1 MSLKLN
7 INEFEVP
14 IINKYPTLNLA
25 FIVLLFLI
33 ILIFVNSKL
42 AEDIEKNRQI
52 YEHKNLKQAL
62 EIDLAPDGI
71 FVNSINLSREMTEQL
86 GYDEE
91 ENIVSVYSDAKLISL
106 IIPSKTKRAYNG
118 EIELRVYVSPAGEV
132 MKVLVD
138 EHNETIGIVDE
149 IIKKDSSW
157 TSKFKG
163 IMITKT
169 NDESWEDY
177 FSKQNF
183 DVVTGASITS
193 RSIQEGVYK
202 ALLFYKENKQRI
214 LSTKNES

>member
-1 MSLKLN
+1 MSQNLN
-7 INEFEVP
+7 TNKFEVP

-25 FIVLLFLI
+25 LIVLLFLI

-42 AEDIEKNRQI
+42 AEDIEKNRKI

-91 ENIVSVYSDAKLISL
+91 ENIVSVYSNAKLISL

-118 EIELRVYVSPAGEV
+118 KIELRVYVSPAGEV

-138 EHNETIGIVDE
+138 EHNETLGIVDE

-214 LSTKNES
+214 LSINNES

>member
-7 INEFEVP
+7 TNKFEVP
-14 IINKYPTLNLA
+14 IINKYPTLNLTL
-25 FIVLLFLI
+25 IVLLFLI
-33 ILIFVNSKL
+33 IIIFVNSKL
-42 AEDIEKNRQI
+42 AEDIEKNRKI

-62 EIDLAPDGI
+62 EIDLAPDDI
-71 FVNSINLSREMTEQL
+71 FVGSIDLSREMAEQL

-91 ENIVSVYSDAKLISL
+91 ENIVSVYSNAKLISL

-118 EIELRVYVSPAGEV
+118 KIELRVYVSPAGEV

-169 NDESWEDY
+169 NESWEDY
-177 FSKQNF
+177 FSTQNF

-202 ALLFYKENKQRI
+202 ALLFYEENKQRI
-214 LSTKNES
+214 LSINNES

>member
-7 INEFEVP
+7 TNEFEVP

-25 FIVLLFLI
+25 LIVLLFLI

-42 AEDIEKNRQI
+42 AEDIEKNRKI

-62 EIDLAPDGI
+62 EIDLAPDDI

>member
-7 INEFEVP
+7 TNEFEVP

-25 FIVLLFLI
+25 LIVLLFLI

-42 AEDIEKNRQI
+42 AEDIEKNRKI
-52 YEHKNLKQAL
+52 YEHKILKQAL
-62 EIDLAPDGI
+62 EIDLAPDDI
-71 FVNSINLSREMTEQL
+71 FVNSIYLSREMTEQL

-118 EIELRVYVSPAGEV
+118 KIELRVYVSPAGEV

>member
-1 MSLKLN
+1 M
-7 INEFEVP
+7 P

-25 FIVLLFLI
+25 LIALLFLI

-42 AEDIEKNRQI
+42 AEDIEKNRKI
-52 YEHKNLKQAL
+52 YEHKNLTQAL

-91 ENIVSVYSDAKLISL
+91 ENIVSVYSNAKLISL

-118 EIELRVYVSPAGEV
+118 KIELRVYVSPAGEV

-202 ALLFYKENKQRI
+202 ALLFYKENKQWI
-214 LSTKNES
+214 LSINNES

>member
-1 MSLKLN
+1 M
-7 INEFEVP
+7 
-14 IINKYPTLNLA
+14 
-25 FIVLLFLI
+25 LLFLI

-42 AEDIEKNRQI
+42 AEDIEKNRKI

-71 FVNSINLSREMTEQL
+71 FVNSINLSRAMTEQL

-118 EIELRVYVSPAGEV
+118 KIELRVYVSPAGEV

-214 LSTKNES
+214 LSTNNES

>member
-7 INEFEVP
+7 TNEFEVP

-25 FIVLLFLI
+25 LIVLLFLV

-42 AEDIEKNRQI
+42 AENIEKNRKI

-118 EIELRVYVSPAGEV
+118 KIELRVYVSPAGEV

>member
-7 INEFEVP
+7 TNEFEVP

-25 FIVLLFLI
+25 LIVLLFLI

-42 AEDIEKNRQI
+42 AEDIEKNRKI
-52 YEHKNLKQAL
+52 YEHKILKQAL
-62 EIDLAPDGI
+62 EIDLAPDDI

-91 ENIVSVYSDAKLISL
+91 ENIVSVYADAKLISL

-118 EIELRVYVSPAGEV
+118 KIELRVYVSPAGEV

-138 EHNETIGIVDE
+138 EHNETLGIVDE

-214 LSTKNES
+214 LSKKHES

>member
-7 INEFEVP
+7 TNEFEVP

-25 FIVLLFLI
+25 LIMLLFLI

-42 AEDIEKNRQI
+42 AEDIEINTQI

-62 EIDLAPDGI
+62 EIDLAPDDI

-118 EIELRVYVSPAGEV
+118 KIELRVYVSPAGEV
-132 MKVLVD
+132 MEVLVD
-138 EHNETIGIVDE
+138 EHNETLGIVDE

>member
-7 INEFEVP
+7 TNEFEVP

-71 FVNSINLSREMTEQL
+71 FVNSINLSREITEQL

-118 EIELRVYVSPAGEV
+118 KIELQAYVSPAGEV

-138 EHNETIGIVDE
+138 EHNETLGIVDE

>member
-1 MSLKLN
+1 MSLNLN
-7 INEFEVP
+7 TNKFEVP

-25 FIVLLFLI
+25 LIVLLFLI

-42 AEDIEKNRQI
+42 AEDIEKNRKI

-71 FVNSINLSREMTEQL
+71 FVDSINLSREMTEQL
-86 GYDEE
+86 GYDQEK
-91 ENIVSVYSDAKLISL
+91 NIVSVYSNAKLISL

-118 EIELRVYVSPAGEV
+118 NIELRVYVSPAGEV

-202 ALLFYKENKQRI
+202 ALLFYKENEQWI
-214 LSTKNES
+214 LSTNNES

>member
-7 INEFEVP
+7 TNEFEVP

-25 FIVLLFLI
+25 LIVLLFLI

-42 AEDIEKNRQI
+42 AEDIEKNRKI
-52 YEHKNLKQAL
+52 YEHKILKQAL

-118 EIELRVYVSPAGEV
+118 KIELRVYVSPAGEV

>member
-7 INEFEVP
+7 TNEFEVP

-42 AEDIEKNRQI
+42 AEDIEKNRKI
-52 YEHKNLKQAL
+52 YEHKILKQAL
-62 EIDLAPDGI
+62 EIDLAPDDI

>member
-7 INEFEVP
+7 TNEFEVP

-25 FIVLLFLI
+25 LIVLLFLI
-33 ILIFVNSKL
+33 ILIFFNSKL
-42 AEDIEKNRQI
+42 AEDIEKNRKI

-71 FVNSINLSREMTEQL
+71 FVNSINLSRAMTEQL

-118 EIELRVYVSPAGEV
+118 KIELRVYVSPAGEV

>member
-1 MSLKLN
+1 M
-7 INEFEVP
+7 P

-25 FIVLLFLI
+25 LIVLLFLI

-42 AEDIEKNRQI
+42 AEDIEKNRKI

-62 EIDLAPDGI
+62 EIDLAPDDI

-91 ENIVSVYSDAKLISL
+91 ENIVSVYSNAKLISL

-118 EIELRVYVSPAGEV
+118 KIELRVYVSPAGEV

-138 EHNETIGIVDE
+138 EHNETLGIVDE

-214 LSTKNES
+214 LSINNES

>member
-1 MSLKLN
+1 MQ
-7 INEFEVP
+7 

-25 FIVLLFLI
+25 LIALLFLI

-42 AEDIEKNRQI
+42 AEDIEKNRKI

-91 ENIVSVYSDAKLISL
+91 ENIVSVYSNATLISL

-118 EIELRVYVSPAGEV
+118 KIELRVYVSPAGEV

-202 ALLFYKENKQRI
+202 ALLFYKENKQWI
-214 LSTKNES
+214 LSINNES

>member
-7 INEFEVP
+7 TNEFEVP

-25 FIVLLFLI
+25 LIVLLFLI

-42 AEDIEKNRQI
+42 AEDIEKNRKI

-91 ENIVSVYSDAKLISL
+91 EKIVSVYSNAKLISL

-118 EIELRVYVSPAGEV
+118 KIELQVYVSPAGEV